1 MTHEAKYKVG
11 DIVLA
16 CHSGKSYKITEAW
29 ALDEHGSF
37 GYAARGWRGG
47 KLYGA
52 TRRFAES
59 GLQPSTVYYGA
70 DEHAPR
76 PGEEW
81 SDWHKRTHTNE
92 ALQRK
97 DKQGAA

>member
-1 MTHEAKYKVG
+1 MTNAAKFKVG
-11 DIVLA
+11 DVVLA
-16 CHSGKSYKITEAW
+16 CHSGKAYKITEAW

-47 KLYGA
+47 RLYGA

-59 GLQPSTVYYGA
+59 GLTPSFWDKDGS
-70 DEHAPR
+70 HAPL
-76 PGEEW
+76 PGEAW
-81 SDWHKRTHTNE
+81 SDWHARTHTSE

-97 DKQGAA
+97 GK